1 MSVNEN
7 GPEMLTSPRDRED
20 RQAGGSRSAFS
31 LPHRTDGPQQGL
43 FPVDPAPMSAR
54 PLVLV
59 TRGRVEYLAHCPKC
73 NDWHRHV
80 HLGTV
85 TGPCG
90 TEYELQPR
98 RAKGAA

>member
-1 MSVNEN
+1 MSRNAETPRAESGASQEVLFAAGNEN
-7 GPEMLTSPRDRED
+7 NAS
-20 RQAGGSRSAFS
+20 
-31 LPHRTDGPQQGL
+31 
-43 FPVDPAPMSAR
+43 VAR
-54 PLVLV
+54 PLVLI
-59 TRGRVEYLAHCPKC
+59 TRGRIEYLAHCPHC
-73 NDWHRHV
+73 RDWHRHV

>member
-1 MSVNEN
+1 MTQNAEN
-7 GPEMLTSPRDRED
+7 RPWL
-20 RQAGGSRSAFS
+20 AGGSQEDLAAGGGSAATVAQT
-31 LPHRTDGPQQGL
+31 PPQSDGL
-43 FPVDPAPMSAR
+43 FPIDPAPLSAR
-54 PLVLV
+54 PLVLI

-73 NDWHRHV
+73 SDWHRHV

-90 TEYELQPR
+90 TEYELQTR

>member
-1 MSVNEN
+1 MTRNAE
-7 GPEMLTSPRDRED
+7 T
-20 RQAGGSRSAFS
+20 RQGQTGGSQEVLFAAGGGTAVS
-31 LPHRTDGPQQGL
+31 
-43 FPVDPAPMSAR
+43 VAR
-54 PLVLV
+54 PLVLI
-59 TRGRVEYLAHCPKC
+59 TRGRVEFLAHCPKC
-73 NDWHRHV
+73 RDWHRHI